1 MRSFVTALLV
11 ALLLL
16 GCSSPKTAYYK
27 LNSESVPMMTDASS
41 KIRVMVGPVS
51 VPVRMDRPQ
60 LVVQTSSNEVQV
72 YEYQRWAG
80 SLKSDIG
87 RVVGASLAR
96 DLATPNVWNFA
107 ESTQTNFDYQI
118 LLDVQNVESSS
129 DSGIVVDVLWT
140 IKPIGDKNVAVVK
153 NANPNGD
160 AAVKSR
166 MMMGRSLIR
175 EPTSGPGLDAL
186 VAAQSRAFAKVG
198 AEIAQS
204 VRR

>member
-11 ALLLL
+11 ALVLL
-16 GCSSPKTAYYK
+16 GCSSPKTAYYQ
-27 LNSESVPMMTDASS
+27 LNSDPIPVMTDAST
-41 KIRVMVGPVS
+41 KKRVMVGPVS
-51 VPVRMDRPQ
+51 IPVRMDRPQ

-140 IKPIGDKNVAVVK
+140 IKPIDDKNVAVVK
-153 NANPNGD
+153 NPNPNGD

-166 MMMGRSLIR
+166 MTMGRSLVR

-186 VAAQSRAFAKVG
+186 LAAQSRAFAKVG

-204 VRR
+204 LPR